1 MRLNVN
7 LAVAMALFA
16 AVPAQAQLAS
26 GYSGF
31 SGVRSASMEEYYWS
45 LAQLGSC
52 LASSKPKPSWAFLA
66 SAPGSAAEGAAVKAL
81 LGKGTVCLRSL
92 SRMSVNRHLLRGSI
106 SEALYKRSVS
116 APLAPG
122 TNSASAPAEM
132 NIKDLKVLGYDRL
145 IAGLASC
152 FATRRPELIHQLLTS
167 SQPGSEREQE
177 MVTSMAASFAPCLP
191 RNIKLNVPSAEL
203 RLAFAEAAYL
213 RLPAPVPG
221 R

>member
-1 MRLNVN
+1 
-7 LAVAMALFA
+7 
-16 AVPAQAQLAS
+16 
-26 GYSGF
+26 
-31 SGVRSASMEEYYWS
+31 
-45 LAQLGSC
+45 
-52 LASSKPKPSWAFLA
+52 
-66 SAPGSAAEGAAVKAL
+66 L
-81 LGKGTVCLRSL
+81 LGKLEAQAVMGLSGFGARKRS
-92 SRMSVNRHLLRGSI
+92 RGSGSQSAARQGHRLPAVAEPHERQSAFAAGSI
-106 SEALYKRSVS
+106 AEALYKRSVS